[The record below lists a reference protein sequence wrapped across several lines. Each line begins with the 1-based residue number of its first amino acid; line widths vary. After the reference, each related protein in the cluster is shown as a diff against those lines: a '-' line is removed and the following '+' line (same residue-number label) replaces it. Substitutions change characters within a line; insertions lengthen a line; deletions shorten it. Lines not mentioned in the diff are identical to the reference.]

1 MVGRGGRRGE
11 FDLAPVV
18 AAIGGELGAEAGF
31 LAVEF
36 LPRDGD
42 AFADDGEVGVRGGVA
57 AYAAAGFDAVGE
69 DAAVEDA
76 LVLRGGAE
84 PDGVQALARIFGD
97 GGAVVRAGIDFPV
110 FERHAAHG
118 AGLAGGGDAGEG
130 VVADVGREDVAPE
143 GGEAAVGV
151 GDEGDAA
158 ALATVVGK
166 FGVVAERRTAVVGER
181 VVNRGAAVGGS
192 LRGDGG
198 DEVAFIDPRD
208 DDLAAG
214 GDGEGVEAVGDFLA
228 VAVDDERRRE
238 GASAVEGAGELD
250 LAGVGFRERLGPG
263 DVDFAGGP
271 SAIFGRASPP
281 VSVGSGAGVTSTG
294 LSQVRPRSSERLT
307 AMWPLT
313 LWTAQSTPLVS
324 KAAWATSSLCAARSP
339 PLSDLPPWA

>member
-143 GGEAAVGV
+143 GGDAAVGV

-166 FGVVAERRTAVVGER
+166 FGVFAERGASVVGER
-181 VVNRGAAVGGS
+181 VVNRGAAVGRR
-192 LRGDGG
+192 LRNDGG
-198 DEVAFIDPRD
+198 DEVAFVDPRD

-214 GDGEGVEAVGDFLA
+214 GDSEGVEAVGDFLA
-228 VAVDDERRRE
+228 VAVDDERRGE

-250 LAGVGFRERLGPG
+250 LAGVRFRERLGPG
-263 DVDFAGGP
+263 DVDFARGAERDFWTGV
-271 SAIFGRASPP
+271 A
-281 VSVGSGAGVTSTG
+281 AGVGG
-294 LSQVRPRSSERLT
+294 LGRGGDEHGVEPS
-307 AMWPLT
+307 
-313 LWTAQSTPLVS
+313 
-324 KAAWATSSLCAARSP
+324 
-339 PLSDLPPWA
+339 